1 MKLFLATNA
10 LLASGQRQLWPN
22 AEIEHFN
29 FGGSELDEELYRTRG
44 FKQRKMIYLPK

>member
-22 AEIEHFN
+22 AEVEHFK
-29 FGGSELDEELYRTRG
+29 FGGFEPDEELYRTRG

>member
-29 FGGSELDEELYRTRG
+29 FGGSEPDGEFYRSRG
-44 FKQRKMIYLPK
+44 LK